1 MTWMDKDP
9 LWGPSWGV
17 AGHMVVSLM
26 EPHLLLVFTL
36 MPLRKDFIHVHFG
49 F

>member
-1 MTWMDKDP
+1 MGAP
-9 LWGPSWGV
+9 HGVV

-26 EPHLLLVFTL
+26 EPHLLLGFTL